1 VHIEYSYRATKIL
14 FFKNALQ
21 THERHKYKKTRHIKY
36 TAFVCAQ
43 KINHLIKMVFKFNF
57 ELSNCVE
64 KRITTSAKFI
74 PIKHIFRACLFQ
86 QSLKRK
92 RKKNYS
98 IFGALKIQ
106 PGPKYRSRFE
116 RTARWLFQLHLRNN
130 ARCRGHVRI
139 LMAARTAHLRVCIH
153 NLVSYIGNYSR
164 HTILHRARAR
174 GSFIFT
180 PPPSPPS
187 RE

>member
-1 VHIEYSYRATKIL
+1 
-14 FFKNALQ
+14 
-21 THERHKYKKTRHIKY
+21 
-36 TAFVCAQ
+36 
-43 KINHLIKMVFKFNF
+43 MVFKFNF

-106 PGPKYRSRFE
+106 PGSKYRSRFE

-180 PPPSPPS
+180 PPPSPPP